1 MEKITSL
8 SQLDPNGV
16 YTYADYLTWQ
26 FEQTVELIKGKIL
39 PMAAPSRR
47 HQAISRD
54 LNGLFYNYF
63 KSHKCEFYAAPFD
76 VRLFDKEKTA
86 KANKN
91 VYTVVQ
97 PDLCIICD
105 AQKLDEKGCEGAP
118 DLIVEILSPGN
129 SQKEMRI
136 KKRLYEENGVKEYW
150 IVDFDHEQAFQFIL
164 NKNGYIYEPPII
176 YVSDETL
183 ACALFPDLKIQL
195 EELFK
200 S

>member
-1 MEKITSL
+1 
-8 SQLDPNGV
+8 
-16 YTYADYLTWQ
+16 
-26 FEQTVELIKGKIL
+26 
-39 PMAAPSRR
+39 MAAPSRR

-54 LNGLFYNYF
+54 LNGLFYNFF

-76 VRLFDKEKTA
+76 VRLFDKEKTI
-86 KANKN
+86 KANKD

-105 AQKLDEKGCEGAP
+105 VQKLDEKGCNGAP
-118 DLIVEILSPGN
+118 DLIIEILSPGN

-136 KKRLYEENGVKEYW
+136 KKKLYEENGVKEYW
-150 IVDFDHEQAFQFIL
+150 IIDFDHEQAFQFNL
-164 NKNGYIYEPPII
+164 NKDGDIYEPPII

-183 ACALFPDLKIQL
+183 ECALFPDLKIDL

-200 S
+200 Q